1 MPPPQ
6 LKGNTVLRE
15 TGHRILLAGGG
26 SGGHLYP
33 GLALAEA
40 LRRLEPDA
48 DIGFCCTRRPIDRK
62 ILTGCG
68 YPFSEIDARPF
79 NKKPWTWPGFLVS
92 LVRSGNQARRRLR
105 EYCPD
110 VVVGLGGYG
119 SYAVVRVGQKYG
131 VATVLLNHDI
141 VPGRANR
148 RLGRWVDLAFC
159 QFQET
164 VADFG
169 DRGRLTGCPVRPSL
183 LGATRAEGLAEFGLD
198 PARRTLLVTGAS
210 LGARTVNV
218 AMIAILKD
226 RGLPQGWQVLHLAG
240 HGEYEEVAKAYRESV
255 KAKTRPGEA
264 PAVVRPYAEKM
275 GLAYAAS
282 DLVVARAGASTVAEI
297 LAVGLPAIF
306 LPYPFHRD
314 QHQSRQARAIE
325 SLGAAV
331 VVEDRPGDPVTWR
344 RLAEVLFGVAT
355 DPARLAGLA
364 GKARAAGRPNAAEDI
379 AQQILEIARRAT
391 EARHARIENE
401 PPSPRPNVDRPAHA
415 AYTRTGDTQA

>member
-1 MPPPQ
+1 
-6 LKGNTVLRE
+6 VLRE
-15 TGHRILLAGGG
+15 QGHRILLAGGG
-26 SGGHLYP
+26 TGGHLYP

-40 LRRLEPDA
+40 LRRIEPDA
-48 DIGFCCTRRPIDRK
+48 DVAFSCTRRPIDRK
-62 ILTGCG
+62 ILAGSG
-68 YPFSEIDARPF
+68 YPFTEIGARPF
-79 NKKPWTWPGFLVS
+79 NLRPWTWPWFLVS

-119 SYAVVRVGQKYG
+119 SYAAARVGQKYG
-131 VATVLLNHDI
+131 VATALLNPDI
-141 VPGRANR
+141 AAGRANR

-218 AMIAILKD
+218 AMLAVLKD
-226 RGLPQGWQVLHLAG
+226 RGLPDGWQVLHLAG
-240 HGEYEEVAKAYRESV
+240 HGEYEEVARAYRDSV
-255 KAKTRPGEA
+255 KV
-264 PAVVRPYAEKM
+264 PAVVRPYAERM
-275 GLAYAAS
+275 GLAYAAA

-314 QHQSRQARAIE
+314 QHQMRQARALE

-331 VVEDRPGDPVTWR
+331 VVEDRPGDPATWQD
-344 RLAEVLFGVAT
+344 LAKVLFAGAT
-355 DPARLAGLA
+355 DPAALARLAE
-364 GKARAAGRPNAAEDI
+364 KARAAGRPNAAEDI
-379 AQQILEIARRAT
+379 ARQILQLAARAT
-391 EARHARIENE
+391 EARHARIENA
-401 PPSPRPNVDRPAHA
+401 PASSGPNVDRPARA

>member
-1 MPPPQ
+1 
-6 LKGNTVLRE
+6 VLRE
-15 TGHRILLAGGG
+15 QGHRILLAGGG
-26 SGGHLYP
+26 TGGHLYP
-33 GLALAEA
+33 GLAVAEA
-40 LRRLEPDA
+40 LRRIEPDS

-62 ILTGCG
+62 VLTGCG
-68 YPFSEIDARPF
+68 YPFTAIDARPF
-79 NKKPWTWPGFLVS
+79 STRPWTWPGLLLS
-92 LVRSGNQARRRLR
+92 LVLSGNHARRRLR

-119 SYAVVRVGQKYG
+119 SYAAVRIGQKYG
-131 VATVLLNHDI
+131 LPTAILNPDI

-183 LGATRAEGLAEFGLD
+183 FGATRAEGAAEFGLD
-198 PARRTLLVTGAS
+198 PAKRTLLVTGAS

-218 AMIAILKD
+218 AILAILKD
-226 RGLPQGWQVLHLAG
+226 RGLPEGWQVLHLAG
-240 HGEYEEVAKAYRESV
+240 HGEYEEVARAYRELLVVPS
-255 KAKTRPGEA
+255 
-264 PAVVRPYAEKM
+264 VVRPYAERM

-297 LAVGLPAIF
+297 LAMGLPAIF

-314 QHQSRQARAIE
+314 QHQMQQARAIE

-331 VVEDRPGDPVTWR
+331 VVEDRPGDPATWR
-344 RLAEVLFGVAT
+344 DLAQALFGVAA

-364 GKARAAGRPNAAEDI
+364 EKARAAGRPAAAEDI
-379 AQQILEIARRAT
+379 ARQVLELARRAT
-391 EARHARIENE
+391 EERHARIEND
-401 PPSPRPNVDRPAHA
+401 PPQRPGVDRPARA
-415 AYTRTGDTQA
+415 AYTRTGD